1 MRPLAKLTLDRQRL
15 YRKAECYQGGSGGDG
30 GEVDYGEYGSEVAGP
45 EREQV
50 SKLKLL
56 PFPTCYIRQ
65 IPFQFAFAEET
76 SSSSSSSSEES
87 EGE

>member
-50 SKLKLL
+50 SKVKLL
-56 PFPTCYIRQ
+56 PFPT
-65 IPFQFAFAEET
+65 
-76 SSSSSSSSEES
+76 
-87 EGE
+87 